1 MYSKTLN
8 DYIPAHVVFDHMI
21 NSCPELVKYFN
32 SQEKLMT
39 STNPYSD
46 IKRNGIVPWVTLNIF
61 QPKKMDDYVD
71 INTNGVHIPSLITHN
86 TATEQIANKVV
97 EDNITLG
104 NKMYS
109 ANIVKSS
116 MLQKCNADF
125 DVVLTVNGCE
135 EATEENYFIKVEY
148 ALMENNPFGA
158 ISAKEMFTLEAIT
171 SMQIT
176 TILHSNYIECTKTH
190 NEKIVKI
197 KDGIIQSRL
206 DNTPH
211 QLYVHIDTQEMYV
224 QNGEFSFLP
233 AVPFFAEKEEKIM
246 DKQDE
251 DEIDQYNI
259 ECEQGEHEIHF
270 AMDNNLL
277 PERWDARDYHF
288 NTAQVAANV
297 ATADALYE
305 SRRINRSK
313 QFNDYFQRFTSNQVK
328 QTTINN
334 IMTGM

>member
-1 MYSKTLN
+1 MSNLLKTLQRVLE
-8 DYIPAHVVFDHMI
+8 D
-21 NSCPELVKYFN
+21 EL
-32 SQEKLMT
+32 
-39 STNPYSD
+39 
-46 IKRNGIVPWVTLNIF
+46 
-61 QPKKMDDYVD
+61 
-71 INTNGVHIPSLITHN
+71 
-86 TATEQIANKVV
+86 
-97 EDNITLG
+97 TLG

-116 MLQKCNADF
+116 MLQKCNADYG
-125 DVVLTVNGCE
+125 VVPKFEMSVKDIQNGDE
-135 EATEENYFIKVEY
+135 VTEENYFIKVEY

-158 ISAKEMFTLEAIT
+158 ISAKEMYTLEAMT

-176 TILHSNYIECTKTH
+176 TILLSNYIECTKTH

>member
-1 MYSKTLN
+1 
-8 DYIPAHVVFDHMI
+8 
-21 NSCPELVKYFN
+21 
-32 SQEKLMT
+32 MT

-46 IKRNGIVPWVTLNIF
+46 IKWNDIVPWVTPNIF
-61 QPKKMDDYVD
+61 QPKKMDYYVD

-125 DVVLTVNGCE
+125 GVDLTVNGCE

-176 TILHSNYIECTKTH
+176 TILLSNYIECTKTH

-277 PERWDARDYHF
+277 PERWDARDYHI
-288 NTAQVAANV
+288 NHAQGVASI
-297 ATADALYE
+297 ADFKEWKKSHEIHLKNLLKDFYQ
-305 SRRINRSK
+305 
-313 QFNDYFQRFTSNQVK
+313 QFNSKQVK

>member
-46 IKRNGIVPWVTLNIF
+46 IKWNDIVPWVTPNIF
-61 QPKKMDDYVD
+61 QPKKMDYYVD

-109 ANIVKSS
+109 APIVKDS
-116 MLQKCNADF
+116 MLQKCNSDY
-125 DVVLTVNGCE
+125 NGGE
-135 EATEENYFIKVEY
+135 EVTEENYFIKVEY
-148 ALMENNPFGA
+148 ALKENNPFGA
-158 ISAKEMFTLEAIT
+158 TSAKEMFTLEAIT
-171 SMQIT
+171 TMQIDA
-176 TILHSNYIECTKTH
+176 ILLSNYIEYTKTH

-197 KDGIIQSRL
+197 KDGSIQSRL

-246 DKQDE
+246 DKQDN
-251 DEIDQYNI
+251 DNIDQYNI
-259 ECEQGEHEIHF
+259 ALTQGNHPVHF
-270 AMDNNLL
+270 AMGNNLL
-277 PERWDARDYHF
+277 PERW
-288 NTAQVAANV
+288 
-297 ATADALYE
+297 
-305 SRRINRSK
+305 
-313 QFNDYFQRFTSNQVK
+313 NDLVYLLLTSHK
-328 QTTINN
+328 
-334 IMTGM
+334 

>member
-1 MYSKTLN
+1 
-8 DYIPAHVVFDHMI
+8 MI

-46 IKRNGIVPWVTLNIF
+46 IKWNDIVPWVTPNIF
-61 QPKKMDDYVD
+61 QPKKMDYYVD

-109 ANIVKSS
+109 APIVKDS
-116 MLQKCNADF
+116 MLQKCNSDY
-125 DVVLTVNGCE
+125 NGGE
-135 EATEENYFIKVEY
+135 EVTEENYFIKVEY
-148 ALMENNPFGA
+148 ALKENNPFGA
-158 ISAKEMFTLEAIT
+158 TSAKEMFTLEAIT
-171 SMQIT
+171 TMQIDA
-176 TILHSNYIECTKTH
+176 IHLSNYIEYTKTH
-190 NEKIVKI
+190 NKKIVKI
-197 KDGIIQSRL
+197 KDGFIQSRL

-246 DKQDE
+246 DKQYF
-251 DEIDQYNI
+251 DEIDQEDI
-259 ECEQGEHEIHF
+259 ALTQGNHPVHF
-270 AMDNNLL
+270 AMGNNLL
-277 PERWDARDYHF
+277 PERW
-288 NTAQVAANV
+288 
-297 ATADALYE
+297 
-305 SRRINRSK
+305 
-313 QFNDYFQRFTSNQVK
+313 NDLVYLLLTSHK
-328 QTTINN
+328 
-334 IMTGM
+334 